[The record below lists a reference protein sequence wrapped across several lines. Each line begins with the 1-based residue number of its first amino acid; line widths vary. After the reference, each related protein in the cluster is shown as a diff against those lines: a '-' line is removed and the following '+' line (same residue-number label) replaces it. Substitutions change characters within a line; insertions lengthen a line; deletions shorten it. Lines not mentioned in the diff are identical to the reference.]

1 MGIDTQA
8 SPGILFCDVV
18 GSTRLYRD
26 LGDDDAHAVIATC
39 LAGIS
44 AKISAV
50 NGRIIKTI
58 GDEIMAI
65 FPDALA
71 TYDAAVAIQRDRS
84 VEVGRMSSD
93 RKDEVHFRIGFH
105 CGSVVICDG
114 DAFGTTVNIA
124 ARLASLAKADQIITT
139 DSAIEHL
146 DTLRRATTRP
156 IPAHA
161 RGLGDDVNVVEVV
174 WHSHTDSE
182 TVIFH
187 LPGTARSFES
197 AGVLKIISDGRRW
210 VFGPECESVTLGRH
224 AENSV
229 VIPGEFASRRH
240 ATIERRWD
248 KWILIDHSTNGTFVR
263 PAGIA
268 EFRICREEVI
278 LRAAGSLSFGRSSKG
293 SGGADVDFVLISD
306 H

>member
-18 GSTRLYRD
+18 GSTRLYRA
-26 LGDDDAHAVIATC
+26 LGDDNAHSVIAEC

-44 AKISAV
+44 EKISAV
-50 NGRIIKTI
+50 QGRIIKTI

-84 VEVGRMSSD
+84 LEVS
-93 RKDEVHFRIGFH
+93 RKLRDEKEVHFRIGFH
-105 CGSVVICDG
+105 CGSVVLCDG
-114 DAFGTTVNIA
+114 DVFGTTVNIA

-139 DSAIEHL
+139 DAAIEHL
-146 DTLRRATTRP
+146 DMPRRATTRL

-187 LPGTARSFES
+187 LPSAARPSES
-197 AGVLKIISDGRRW
+197 AGVLKLISDGRRW
-210 VFGPECESVTLGRH
+210 VFGPECESITLGRL
-224 AENSV
+224 AENTV

-248 KWILIDHSTNGTFVR
+248 KWILVDHSTNGTFVR

-278 LRAAGSLSFGRSSKG
+278 LRAAGSLGFGRSSKG